1 MVVHRVALLILLLS
15 SSLAA
20 CGAEVGACED
30 PQLGKDTVLVNG
42 SIQYGG
48 QAIMNLA
55 CAQGCH
61 SSSAKG
67 SAREGAPAGLD
78 FDLRPIDPLGDE
90 IEGMVAT
97 DAGTVLKIE
106 DGVASGLR
114 ERQRRVFEDRDR
126 IWQQVQDGL
135 MPPGGAFASFKRAI
149 MAIVNSDEN
158 SPCVGSRRNYE
169 PITEK
174 SSQDVL
180 RRWLACGAPIV
191 ETTSEVVETNG
202 APGSAGFQYQS
213 CGDAPQG
220 DGGASGAITIETV
233 HQRIFEQCVVC
244 HSPDG
249 EQAPDL
255 ETPEKTYTV
264 LVGDGDVQCN
274 GKPFVSKGNPGQSYF
289 YDIVAQAR
297 PGCSPRMP
305 PGGAL
310 TTSELK
316 LISDWIQ
323 GGALREADVM
333 KSSSALPGALDGG
346 VR

>member
-1 MVVHRVALLILLLS
+1 MAVHRVAPLLLLS
-15 SSLAA
+15 LFSVA
-20 CGAEVGACED
+20 CGAEVGDCED
-30 PQLGKDTVLVNG
+30 PQLGKDTVLVAG

-48 QAIMNLA
+48 QAIMNIA

-67 SAREGAPAGLD
+67 SAREGAPGGLD
-78 FDLRPIDPLGDE
+78 FDLRPVDPNGED
-90 IEGMVAT
+90 ITGMVTT
-97 DAGTVLKIE
+97 DAGTVLRIE
-106 DGVASGLR
+106 DSVASGLR

-135 MPPGGAFASFKRAI
+135 MPPGGMFAQFKRAI
-149 MAIVNSDEN
+149 VNIVNSAESN
-158 SPCVGSRRNYE
+158 PCVASTRKYE

-213 CGDAPQG
+213 CGDAPAG
-220 DGGASGAITIETV
+220 DGGASGSITIETV
-233 HQRIFEQCVVC
+233 HARIFEQCVPC
-244 HSPDG
+244 HSPEG
-249 EQAPDL
+249 EQEPDL
-255 ETPEKTYTV
+255 ETPEKAYQI
-264 LVGDGDVQCN
+264 LVGDSEMRCN
-274 GKPFVSKGNPGQSYF
+274 DKPYVTKGSPSQSYF

-297 PGCSPRMP
+297 PGCSARMP

-310 TTSELK
+310 TTSEIK

-333 KSSSALPGALDGG
+333 KSSSAISGGLDGG